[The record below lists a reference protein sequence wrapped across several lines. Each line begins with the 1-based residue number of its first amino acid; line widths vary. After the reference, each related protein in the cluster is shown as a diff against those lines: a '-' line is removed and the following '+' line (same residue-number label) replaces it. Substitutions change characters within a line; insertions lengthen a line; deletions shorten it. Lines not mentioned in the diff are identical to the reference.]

1 MCTGMAIRKNN
12 FAPCYVVVS
21 FLLFFSVFVT
31 NGQCFD
37 TNYCFNVGEKVNYHV
52 VYNWHFIWLNAGWVE
67 FEVKKTTFMKRD
79 VYHLYSF
86 GSTFKGYDLFFKVR
100 DCFESYLDMKT
111 LQPLWFK
118 RNTYEG
124 GYEVNNQYLF
134 DHRNNKIFSFT
145 ENTYKPFLR
154 DTLDMPFCTFDVL
167 SLVYY
172 SRNLDFSGLEV
183 NDTIPVSAVID
194 NELFNLYIRYLGKDT
209 LETKYGHVYNCI
221 KFSALLVEGTIF
233 KGGEDL
239 FIWVTDDKNRI
250 PILIEAKILIGSVKA
265 LLSGTEGL
273 RNKMTAKIR

>member
-1 MCTGMAIRKNN
+1 MCTGMAIKNN
-12 FAPCYVVVS
+12 NLATCYVVTS
-21 FLLFFSVFVT
+21 FFLLFSVSVT
-31 NGQCFD
+31 NAQCFD
-37 TNYCFNVGEKVNYHV
+37 TNFCFSAGEKVNYKV

-67 FEVKKTTFMKRD
+67 FEVKESTFMKRD

-111 LQPLWFK
+111 LKPLWFK

-124 GYEVNNQYLF
+124 GYEVNNQYLY
-134 DHRNNKIFSFT
+134 DHRNDMIFSFT
-145 ENTYKPFLR
+145 ENSYKPLLR

-183 NDTIPVSAVID
+183 NDTIPVSTIID
-194 NELFNLYIRYLGKDT
+194 NELFNLYIRYLGKET
-209 LETKYGHVYNCI
+209 LETKDGHVYNCI

-239 FIWVTDDKNRI
+239 FVWITDDKNRI
-250 PILIEAKILIGSVKA
+250 PVLIEAKILVGSVKA
-265 LLSGTEGL
+265 LLSSTEGL
-273 RNKMTAKIR
+273 RNKMTAKVR